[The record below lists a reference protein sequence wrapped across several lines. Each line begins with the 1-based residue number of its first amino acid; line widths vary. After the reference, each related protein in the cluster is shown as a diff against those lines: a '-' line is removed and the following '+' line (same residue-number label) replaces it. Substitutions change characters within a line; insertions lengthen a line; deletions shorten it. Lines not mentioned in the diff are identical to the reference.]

1 MAKVEDAQ
9 LTYAIIAVA
18 QELNAQTFVLLLVF
32 RPLRVIQREREF
44 VSLGWADFS
53 EIPKRRGERGKR
65 AALTCVRRSN
75 LANRSLSSW
84 TSSCGGHLE
93 ASEVNP

>member
-32 RPLRVIQREREF
+32 RPLRVIQRE
-44 VSLGWADFS
+44 LGWADFS

>member
-32 RPLRVIQREREF
+32 RPLRVIQRERE
-44 VSLGWADFS
+44 SLFRWVGPILARFQS
-53 EIPKRRGERGKR
+53 GEERGEKGPR
-65 AALTCVRRSN
+65 LPV
-75 LANRSLSSW
+75 
-84 TSSCGGHLE
+84 
-93 ASEVNP
+93 

>member
-32 RPLRVIQREREF
+32 RPLRVIQRE
-44 VSLGWADFS
+44 SLFRWVGPILARFQS
-53 EIPKRRGERGKR
+53 GEERGEKGPR
-65 AALTCVRRSN
+65 LPV
-75 LANRSLSSW
+75 
-84 TSSCGGHLE
+84 
-93 ASEVNP
+93 